1 MSLRIKCGMMG
12 GMGGV
17 EILEENYMVTWC
29 RAELRR
35 SPLPTVPHP
44 DTTAGEPPYDIPAC
58 SSCLY
63 FRIFLVAIATLE
75 IVSELVI
82 HSVSH
87 NFQYHPWRHKS

>member
-1 MSLRIKCGMMG
+1 MNLRVKCYLIFNKCGI
-12 GMGGV
+12 
-17 EILEENYMVTWC
+17 EILVENYMVTWC

-63 FRIFLVAIATLE
+63 YLIFLVAIATLE

-87 NFQYHPWRHKS
+87 NFQYHP

>member
-1 MSLRIKCGMMG
+1 MSLRVRCDLTINKEGVYI
-12 GMGGV
+12 GGV

-63 FRIFLVAIATLE
+63 YLIFLVAIATLE
-75 IVSELVI
+75 IVGLG
-82 HSVSH
+82 
-87 NFQYHPWRHKS
+87 Q